1 MSVLQAASFALTRWP
16 AMWHAPLAA
25 RDYLASAGRF
35 AGLVLAGIPRLSD
48 ANEPA
53 ARRFMWLVDA
63 LYDRQRFL
71 IASAAEEIGGLY
83 DGHQFAFEFDRTRSR
98 LGEMTRRTVAGRPF
112 DE

>member
-1 MSVLQAASFALTRWP
+1 M
-16 AMWHAPLAA
+16 
-25 RDYLASAGRF
+25 
-35 AGLVLAGIPRLSD
+35 LAGIPRLSD

-71 IASAAEEIGGLY
+71 IASAADEIGGLY

-98 LGEMTRRTVAGRPF
+98 LGEMTRRTAAGRSI

>member
-1 MSVLQAASFALTRWP
+1 HV
-16 AMWHAPLAA
+16 
-25 RDYLASAGRF
+25 
-35 AGLVLAGIPRLSD
+35 PRLND

-71 IASAAEEIGGLY
+71 IASAADDIDGLY

-98 LGEMTRRTVAGRPF
+98 LGEMTRRAGTGG
-112 DE
+112 